1 MKLPLYHFF
10 NGVEHEHGCTNVIE
24 INITD
29 EFTHV
34 QYIYNHFG
42 VVINQYVEY
51 KHYLCPSEENYFGG
65 SPDGFFETLLD
76 FLDRNPNYNLRVNF
90 IAKSNEIED
99 VDFFILINLFAL
111 IRTYNFNGIN
121 IRIGSRINV
130 YMSLQLID
138 FYYKFCY
145 KIMPA
150 NEVSV

>member
-1 MKLPLYHFF
+1 MNVPLYHFF
-10 NGVEHEHGCTNVIE
+10 NIAECESSCENVIV
-24 INITD
+24 IDVTD
-29 EFTHV
+29 KFTHV
-34 QYIYNHFG
+34 QYVYNHFG
-42 VVINQYVEY
+42 IVIGQHVKYV
-51 KHYLCPSEENYFGG
+51 HHLFPFEENYFGS
-65 SPDGFFETLLD
+65 SPDDFFETLLD

-145 KIMPA
+145 RLIPVD
-150 NEVSV
+150 EVVA